1 MTTSAN
7 GTIGRFLKLLPLAIS
22 YAREIDILNV
32 RRALHAAACAA
43 RKLPCCG
50 WGALHDFRNLVEG
63 DAEEIVQH
71 EREALGG
78 IQGVEDHE
86 QRETNRVGHE
96 RFLLRIN
103 LAVTARD
110 RL

>member
-7 GTIGRFLKLLPLAIS
+7 ATIGRFLKFLPLAIS

-78 IQGVEDHE
+78 IQGVEDDQ
-86 QRETNRVGHE
+86 QRETD
-96 RFLLRIN
+96 RIGQQHFMFG
-103 LAVTARD
+103 VE
-110 RL
+110 